1 MISVDVESC
10 DRKHVDERSEAPLES
25 LPCERKHRYAST
37 TTVALIHLPD
47 EVRLARTG
55 VPGVRPMHLPVRRH
69 LIESAAGRVNP
80 ADGSSSS
87 LTSLREPESILRENR
102 MLIESEAEED
112 EAREVIARLR
122 VYEYNQPEVYANCG
136 APEDTLVFDSLFES
150 GNLMRAERI
159 YRHEDRSMPS
169 TNRTSRFVCSFLSL
183 LSQSHCFVWHA
194 GQEYELMIHPDIKN
208 SAYRQWFY
216 FEVRNGV
223 PGIVYKFSLTNLAKS
238 GALFGNGLQPVVY
251 SEIDADTK
259 GIGWVHRGTHVRYD
273 VSLSPDSP
281 AGTNCLSFQYEF
293 EHEHD
298 CVYFACLR
306 PYTYTDLMEY
316 LEKLERDSKRAA
328 VCRRTELCQSIALN
342 TCDLLTITS
351 SGKDSTPPDEKR
363 VIVLPARVHPGEP
376 NSSWMMKGMIDY
388 LTGPSSGAQIL
399 RKHFVFKVVPMLN
412 PDGVINS
419 NTRVNLA
426 GWDLNREWSYP
437 VEKLFPTVYHLKRQI
452 ANLQARDRV
461 AIYCDLHGHSLNRNI
476 FTYGCY
482 NKKSSKKAIAT
493 ASAPLSASMGSSF
506 SNFVSVSPA
515 MYTSST
521 ANLRARLSN
530 DPRVFPMVVAKNS
543 HFFSFPSCDFT
554 VHKSKLNTA
563 RVVVN
568 HELGVINSYT
578 LEASFCVPDFGP
590 RKDTQFST
598 WDLEEM
604 GKSWCQSL
612 LIYFDLVTEVKI
624 LDAQGEDSAKQ
635 HSKEPSHMQIPQS
648 SGSIKLDNEARLA
661 ASIEM
666 SSDLLS
672 DCQVAISEL
681 FANPEV
687 DLDDEIDDLVSMDSD
702 LSDAEDEPIPP
713 NSLHGEVGADD
724 PLHGY
729 NSAPENGSQGERR
742 TSEKPRRHSRRQ
754 KGSRAARKQS
764 KKGSSKRNKS
774 KKDKG
779 KGSKEKPSPHDD
791 EEVDEDAA
799 ACEEAP
805 AAEMQEGSVPLE
817 AASASVKKKPA
828 TTKQRKKSKSSKK
841 GRFSKKS
848 ASAMS
853 DTEDLSENLLA
864 LPLASARTSE
874 VVVLPIMPGS
884 AGRRPSKAGQA
895 LVSAL
900 GQQHDGIETESRKTR
915 DFGAFYNRGY
925 LCPTPPSSKLGH
937 GKLIRVA
944 SPSPVELPLVR
955 PLSLVTGDR
964 GGGGSCKEK
973 LLEACGLVS
982 GKRGG
987 DGRGAE
993 EEDYD
998 ARSGSDDDD
1007 SDASKQSGPE
1017 SYLSEF

>member
-1 MISVDVESC
+1 MSMSTA
-10 DRKHVDERSEAPLES
+10 KLRSNRFRASENADTLLPPPL
-25 LPCERKHRYAST
+25 P
-37 TTVALIHLPD
+37 LIHLPD
-47 EVRLARTG
+47 EVHLACTG

-80 ADGSSSS
+80 ADGSSSAPS
-87 LTSLREPESILRENR
+87 SLREPESILRENR

-112 EAREVIARLR
+112 EARAIIARLH

-136 APEDTLVFDSLFES
+136 APADTLVFDSLFES

-159 YRHEDRSMPS
+159 YRHEDSSIPI
-169 TNRTSRFVCSFLSL
+169 TNR
-183 LSQSHCFVWHA
+183 
-194 GQEYELMIHPDIKN
+194 QEYELMIHPDIKN

-216 FEVRNGV
+216 FEVRNGM
-223 PGIVYKFSLTNLAKS
+223 PGTIYKFSLANLAKS

-298 CVYFACLR
+298 CVYFACIQ

-316 LEKLERDSKRAA
+316 LEKLERDPERAA

-351 SGKDSTPPDEKR
+351 SGKDNTPSDEKR
-363 VIVLPARVHPGEP
+363 VIVLSARVHPGEP

-412 PDGVINS
+412 PDGVING

-426 GWDLNREWSYP
+426 GWDLNRKWSYP

-452 ANLQARDRV
+452 TNLQARDRV

-482 NKKSSKKAIAT
+482 NKKLSKKAT
-493 ASAPLSASMGSSF
+493 ASASLSVSMGSSF

-515 MYTSST
+515 MYASST
-521 ANLRARLSN
+521 ANLCARLSN

-543 HFFSFPSCDFT
+543 HFFSFASCDFK

-578 LEASFCVPDFGP
+578 LEASFCGPDFGP

-612 LIYFDLVTEVKI
+612 LIYFDLVGEVKM
-624 LDAQGEDSAKQ
+624 LDARGEDSAKQ
-635 HSKEPSHMQIPQS
+635 HNIKQPNRLQIPQP
-648 SGSIKLDNEARLA
+648 SGSVKLDNEARLA
-661 ASIEM
+661 ASLEM
-666 SSDLLS
+666 TSDLLS
-672 DCQVAISEL
+672 DCQAAISEL

-687 DLDDEIDDLVSMDSD
+687 DLDDEADDLVSMDSD

-713 NSLHGEVGADD
+713 NSLHGEVDAAD

-729 NSAPENGSQGERR
+729 N
-742 TSEKPRRHSRRQ
+742 
-754 KGSRAARKQS
+754 
-764 KKGSSKRNKS
+764 
-774 KKDKG
+774 
-779 KGSKEKPSPHDD
+779 
-791 EEVDEDAA
+791 
-799 ACEEAP
+799 
-805 AAEMQEGSVPLE
+805 
-817 AASASVKKKPA
+817 
-828 TTKQRKKSKSSKK
+828 
-841 GRFSKKS
+841 
-848 ASAMS
+848 
-853 DTEDLSENLLA
+853 
-864 LPLASARTSE
+864 
-874 VVVLPIMPGS
+874 
-884 AGRRPSKAGQA
+884 
-895 LVSAL
+895 
-900 GQQHDGIETESRKTR
+900 
-915 DFGAFYNRGY
+915 
-925 LCPTPPSSKLGH
+925 
-937 GKLIRVA
+937 
-944 SPSPVELPLVR
+944 
-955 PLSLVTGDR
+955 
-964 GGGGSCKEK
+964 
-973 LLEACGLVS
+973 
-982 GKRGG
+982 
-987 DGRGAE
+987 
-993 EEDYD
+993 
-998 ARSGSDDDD
+998 
-1007 SDASKQSGPE
+1007 
-1017 SYLSEF
+1017 

>member
-1 MISVDVESC
+1 MSMSAAKLRSNRFRASENVDTLLPP
-10 DRKHVDERSEAPLES
+10 PL
-25 LPCERKHRYAST
+25 P
-37 TTVALIHLPD
+37 LIHLPD

-87 LTSLREPESILRENR
+87 LMSLRESESILHENR

-112 EAREVIARLR
+112 EAREVILRLR

-136 APEDTLVFDSLFES
+136 APEDTL
-150 GNLMRAERI
+150 
-159 YRHEDRSMPS
+159 
-169 TNRTSRFVCSFLSL
+169 
-183 LSQSHCFVWHA
+183 
-194 GQEYELMIHPDIKN
+194 
-208 SAYRQWFY
+208 
-216 FEVRNGV
+216 
-223 PGIVYKFSLTNLAKS
+223 
-238 GALFGNGLQPVVY
+238 
-251 SEIDADTK
+251 
-259 GIGWVHRGTHVRYD
+259 
-273 VSLSPDSP
+273 
-281 AGTNCLSFQYEF
+281 
-293 EHEHD
+293 
-298 CVYFACLR
+298 
-306 PYTYTDLMEY
+306 
-316 LEKLERDSKRAA
+316 
-328 VCRRTELCQSIALN
+328 
-342 TCDLLTITS
+342 
-351 SGKDSTPPDEKR
+351 
-363 VIVLPARVHPGEP
+363 
-376 NSSWMMKGMIDY
+376 
-388 LTGPSSGAQIL
+388 
-399 RKHFVFKVVPMLN
+399 
-412 PDGVINS
+412 
-419 NTRVNLA
+419 
-426 GWDLNREWSYP
+426 
-437 VEKLFPTVYHLKRQI
+437 
-452 ANLQARDRV
+452 ARDRV

-482 NKKSSKKAIAT
+482 NKKSSKKAAAT
-493 ASAPLSASMGSSF
+493 APASLSVSMRSSF

-521 ANLRARLSN
+521 ANLCARLSN

-543 HFFSFPSCDFT
+543 HFFSFASCDFK
-554 VHKSKLNTA
+554 VHKSKVNTA

-578 LEASFCVPDFGP
+578 LEASFCGPDFGP

-612 LIYFDLVTEVKI
+612 LIYFDLVAEVKM
-624 LDAQGEDSAKQ
+624 LDAQGEDSVKQ

-661 ASIEM
+661 ASMEM

-672 DCQVAISEL
+672 DCQTAISEL
-681 FANPEV
+681 FANPGV
-687 DLDDEIDDLVSMDSD
+687 DLDGKIDDLVSIDSD

-713 NSLHGEVGADD
+713 NPLHGEIGADD

-742 TSEKPRRHSRRQ
+742 TSEKPRRHSCRQ

-774 KKDKG
+774 KKDKR
-779 KGSKEKPSPHDD
+779 KGSKEKSSPHDD

-799 ACEEAP
+799 ACEEVP

-817 AASASVKKKPA
+817 AASASVKKKPV
-828 TTKQRKKSKSSKK
+828 TTKQRKESKSSKK

-853 DTEDLSENLLA
+853 DMEDLSENLLA

-884 AGRRPSKAGQA
+884 ADRRPSKAGQA

-900 GQQHDGIETESRKTR
+900 GQQQQQHDGIETESHKTR
-915 DFGAFYNRGY
+915 DFGAFYDRGY

-944 SPSPVELPLVR
+944 LSSPVELPLVR
-955 PLSLVTGDR
+955 LLSLVTGDR

-987 DGRGAE
+987 DGREAE

-1007 SDASKQSGPE
+1007 SDASEQSGPE